1 MPVFEVECPCQLAK
15 YCQGCSGRLFALLGR
30 LQAVGHVDDDIPLL
44 LRHLQLF
51 IAHRVLVSLVVE
63 AHMYDLAFLDV
74 KLHPPEL
81 SPLAQ
86 IVQGPL

>member
-1 MPVFEVECPCQLAK
+1 
-15 YCQGCSGRLFALLGR
+15 
-30 LQAVGHVDDDIPLL
+30 
-44 LRHLQLF
+44 
-51 IAHRVLVSLVVE
+51 
-63 AHMYDLAFLDV
+63 MYDLAFLDV